1 MGKFLKILSI
11 FFILSV
17 HSSNAKEEIMRQL
30 EIFWDYK
37 AANSFSAFELLKEIT
52 NSPIEGEY

>member
-1 MGKFLKILSI
+1 M
-11 FFILSV
+11 
-17 HSSNAKEEIMRQL
+17 SNAKEEIVWQI

-52 NSPIEGEY
+52 NCLPLKVSIKTRKDMSFGSVNWN